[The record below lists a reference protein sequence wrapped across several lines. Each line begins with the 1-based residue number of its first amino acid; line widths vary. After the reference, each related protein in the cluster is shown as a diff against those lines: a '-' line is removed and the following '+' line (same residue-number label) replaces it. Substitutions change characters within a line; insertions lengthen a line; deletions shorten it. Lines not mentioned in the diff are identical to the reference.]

1 MTYNFNPYTSVYR
14 DPKTVE
20 INTLLRERFQNN
32 FAEDDA
38 IARAADAM
46 DAADFDGDQERMLE
60 LQNATRKEL
69 EERSARGDYENMG
82 MAVAKSARDF
92 EKGYAPIKKN
102 HETFAAYQASLKKQY
117 DEGHIDA
124 EAYKKSMAYS
134 THEYNGLQLDE
145 EGNIDEESFFN
156 GYDPVKSVEVQK
168 EFDEA
173 MESYTVRE
181 GGREWNVVKEGAT
194 YKYYNG
200 HEWKGVDPN
209 EVQRIFNEVIQRPDV
224 VASIAQKAKFRTFD
238 IDDSSIQESIT
249 QDIYGDPNNPEDTGL
264 VGMRAEIE
272 KMEAKGAKE
281 ILEKEQALAGI
292 DGSIAQREGLLNGTE
307 QERRQFL
314 ESNSYNSQVNR
325 EWDAASA
332 KHIYMNEWTKE
343 ETEFSETYLIDLKSK
358 VDAYTVPVFTKT
370 GMLQRNNVG
379 GDSPAAIQGYIKDQ
393 KDLEQGIAV
402 NLTKEARRGNYI
414 GNDVVYTVEDIM
426 NGNVAEELKGENGK
440 LEVAQRSI
448 AEARENSYNQQRRL
462 DLAKEETGYTKAVS
476 IEGESYD
483 INIGGWNNSIEMEG
497 DDFLQYGRDYFE
509 DPDMSSTEL
518 ISRLKNNRQIDNIA
532 DDAGVGPQT
541 ELVFGAQ
548 SQRFFE
554 YVSEESGN
562 TVEGVD
568 KLASSLIFR
577 TDKKISDADDKLESY
592 IKKNSTIEFG
602 GMTTSVFAEE
612 LDGGLDQPITK
623 AVKAE
628 FENKPFPPN
637 LQIYYNGRQD
647 ANGTIET
654 MIADMGLVVPNGIN
668 VKTVKFDA
676 SPYTGDN
683 TLTFVTD
690 AKDKSGKNVE
700 VTVPYAGNMQVL
712 GLDEHYNQPLN
723 RTAKSV
729 NRAAGNNLPNTDIGF
744 FDDNGNYRGHHRY
757 HFDKDGNTTSIE
769 VFQMGNNE
777 IPVIIKTL
785 APGSTSVIDA
795 GTVNE
800 RRVNTLE
807 SQILQA
813 SASGLQFRTM
823 TDYDRPWITN

>member
-1 MTYNFNPYTSVYR
+1 LAKNKWIVTYNFNPYTSVYR

-272 KMEAKGAKE
+272 KMEAKG
-281 ILEKEQALAGI
+281 
-292 DGSIAQREGLLNGTE
+292 
-307 QERRQFL
+307 
-314 ESNSYNSQVNR
+314 
-325 EWDAASA
+325 
-332 KHIYMNEWTKE
+332 
-343 ETEFSETYLIDLKSK
+343 
-358 VDAYTVPVFTKT
+358 
-370 GMLQRNNVG
+370 
-379 GDSPAAIQGYIKDQ
+379 
-393 KDLEQGIAV
+393 
-402 NLTKEARRGNYI
+402 
-414 GNDVVYTVEDIM
+414 
-426 NGNVAEELKGENGK
+426 
-440 LEVAQRSI
+440 
-448 AEARENSYNQQRRL
+448 
-462 DLAKEETGYTKAVS
+462 
-476 IEGESYD
+476 
-483 INIGGWNNSIEMEG
+483 
-497 DDFLQYGRDYFE
+497 
-509 DPDMSSTEL
+509 
-518 ISRLKNNRQIDNIA
+518 
-532 DDAGVGPQT
+532 
-541 ELVFGAQ
+541 
-548 SQRFFE
+548 
-554 YVSEESGN
+554 
-562 TVEGVD
+562 
-568 KLASSLIFR
+568 
-577 TDKKISDADDKLESY
+577 
-592 IKKNSTIEFG
+592 
-602 GMTTSVFAEE
+602 
-612 LDGGLDQPITK
+612 
-623 AVKAE
+623 
-628 FENKPFPPN
+628 
-637 LQIYYNGRQD
+637 
-647 ANGTIET
+647 
-654 MIADMGLVVPNGIN
+654 
-668 VKTVKFDA
+668 
-676 SPYTGDN
+676 
-683 TLTFVTD
+683 
-690 AKDKSGKNVE
+690 
-700 VTVPYAGNMQVL
+700 
-712 GLDEHYNQPLN
+712 
-723 RTAKSV
+723 
-729 NRAAGNNLPNTDIGF
+729 
-744 FDDNGNYRGHHRY
+744 
-757 HFDKDGNTTSIE
+757 
-769 VFQMGNNE
+769 
-777 IPVIIKTL
+777 
-785 APGSTSVIDA
+785 
-795 GTVNE
+795 
-800 RRVNTLE
+800 
-807 SQILQA
+807 
-813 SASGLQFRTM
+813 
-823 TDYDRPWITN
+823 